1 MGLGS
6 QWRRASFGGV
16 QAMNKTELAII
27 EQIAQL
33 DEVQQQE
40 VLALAQHLASSKA
53 QARFSLAEWL
63 ESAQQ
68 LRAQL
73 RARYGENRY
82 FNTQATLDEI
92 REEES
97 E

>member
-1 MGLGS
+1 
-6 QWRRASFGGV
+6 
-16 QAMNKTELAII
+16 MNKTELAII

-33 DEVQQQE
+33 DEAQQRE
-40 VLALAQHLASSKA
+40 VLALAQRLASMA
-53 QARFSLAEWL
+53 QARSSLTAWL
-63 ESAQQ
+63 ATAQE

-73 RARYGENRY
+73 RAKYGEAHF
-82 FNTQATLDEI
+82 FNTQAYLDEI